1 MSGSASSARPWKPV
15 FPGWA
20 LATNSWDDRTRRQG
34 WDVRYT
40 TVGARPRSAPFPEDR
55 RLMNGLASVLVATRP
70 ANPNLNSDTKY
81 WVTVARRY
89 LQRGTLPPT
98 GPEGPP
104 ISTTPELLVGLFR
117 PEETSVD
124 PNLKL
129 DKTYEAPFFES
140 IQNGWPVASQFMF
153 PQAPFESL
161 GDLDDSPTQRWV
173 DFLFAPPGPKPVVL
187 EIDGEHHRARRWAD
201 DERNSAL
208 IDEGIEV
215 HRVDGV
221 DCMDPEGEL
230 LQAISGWREAIPE
243 EVDLTAWQ
251 ETLLAVRSAY
261 GIIEAVNCGL
271 LSPGAKWSVT
281 LPSGV
286 GDETRLFGLLDALA
300 ALDRLWGTG
309 VIPEEIKVLGI
320 DECIWINPWLPKVG
334 NPNATCA
341 VSVLVD
347 WGPVWAA
354 LPNVAGSPG
363 VVVRGVPLP
372 THPGWDD
379 LASKERRNLEPG
391 TFDGADELFEELL
404 LAIVGSVFGIDEFR
418 EGQPRAIKRV
428 LSGKDCCVLLPTG
441 YGKTLVFQVAGLL
454 RPGLTLAVA
463 PIKGLI
469 DDLERRY
476 FQAGIDRVAAIHSGR
491 SFDKDA
497 NAILH
502 TGVSRQNAFL
512 VLVAPERLQIQTFRD
527 ALEEAVEE
535 GLVSLLVVDEMHCVS
550 EWGHS
555 FRVSYLRLG
564 TNLRSLCRGDDD
576 VPPPLLAMTGT
587 ASPGVLRD
595 VIRELGID
603 DTDPDAVQRTME
615 FDRPNLG
622 YQMLVGSEEE
632 TFSLLRKAIVEEIPA
647 RLGLELQDL
656 AESRGED
663 TVSGIV
669 FVPHARGSYGVSAVK
684 KLLSSWFDE
693 EGVTV
698 TEVDEGSGEEH
709 ERKPTIDIY
718 SGRSPFGD
726 RSEGFDLGWETRKV
740 SAAARFVNN
749 EAPILVATKAFGMG
763 IDKPNIRWTVHLGL
777 PDSIEAFAQE
787 AGRAG
792 RDRLSAHCAVASGQT
807 TQEDVENLLNLANTG
822 AERRN
827 AYRTV
832 KSEGVNDDAVRQLF
846 FLYGSFP
853 GYEPDEHVDK
863 RFSHALDNSWV
874 RGESAQASS
883 MWDELAAKAAPLAEI
898 TISRLP
904 RNCPNFP
911 REEKDRLRGLRD
923 KVLFR
928 LSLVG
933 VVDDLTVEY
942 GSDETTVYFSNYSKT
957 SIDDALRESA
967 NRITPGQRERHEE
980 VIRGAPD
987 DLNERIRHHL
997 DHVVRLV
1004 YEIIEPARLN
1014 ALREMWRLTLGEP
1027 DDEFI
1032 RRTIGA
1038 YLGDGPM
1045 ATTLQFLASQEAI
1058 DLDEAFRL
1066 IDLHPPV
1073 DAFEWS
1079 GAATRQLEGG
1089 AVHPIVRLVHALG
1102 EANLPDGKPEVFV
1115 ESFGFLLDNAETY
1128 GLNESE
1134 LGDVFFRSRSHL
1146 RNNDRGRRSDWV
1158 RYLWAIF
1165 LDRGAATKALTELA
1179 DQILWGEPAD
1189 PVELEVVL
1197 TGVLRRILD
1206 RVDALPLPVG
1216 VDDER

>member
-1 MSGSASSARPWKPV
+1 
-15 FPGWA
+15 
-20 LATNSWDDRTRRQG
+20 
-34 WDVRYT
+34 
-40 TVGARPRSAPFPEDR
+40 
-55 RLMNGLASVLVATRP
+55 MNGLASVLVATRP
-70 ANPNLNSDTKY
+70 DNPNLSSDTDY

-98 GPEGPP
+98 GSEGHP
-104 ISTTPELLVGLFR
+104 ISTTPELLVGLFQ
-117 PEETSVD
+117 PGETSVD

-129 DKTYEAPFFES
+129 DETYEVPFFES
-140 IQNGWPVASQFMF
+140 VRNSWPVASQFMF

-161 GDLDDSPTQRWV
+161 GDLEDSPTQRWV

-187 EIDGEHHRARRWAD
+187 EIDGDHHRLRKWAD
-201 DERNSAL
+201 DERDSAL
-208 IDEGIEV
+208 DDADIKV

-230 LQAISGWREAIPE
+230 LQAISGWREALPE
-243 EVDLTAWQ
+243 EEDLTAWR
-251 ETLLAVRSAY
+251 EALLAVRSAY

-271 LSPGAKWSVT
+271 LLPGAKWSVT

-286 GDETRLFGLLDALA
+286 GDETTLFDLLSALA

-309 VIPEEIKVLGI
+309 VIPEEIDVLGS
-320 DECIWINPWLPKVG
+320 DKCIWINPWFPKGG
-334 NPNATCA
+334 NPNAVCA
-341 VSVLVD
+341 ASVLVD
-347 WGPVWAA
+347 WGPVWAS
-354 LPNVAGSPG
+354 LPNVAGSPD

-379 LASKERRNLEPG
+379 LAAKERRNLEPG
-391 TFDGADELFEELL
+391 AFDGADELFEELL
-404 LAIVGSVFGIDEFR
+404 LEIVGPVFGVDEFR

-441 YGKTLVFQVAGLL
+441 YGKTLVFQVSGLV

-476 FQAGIDRVAAIHSGR
+476 VQAGIDRVAALHSGR
-491 SFDKDA
+491 SFDRNISA
-497 NAILH
+497 VLH
-502 TGVSRQNAFL
+502 AGVSRQNAIL

-527 ALEEAVEE
+527 ALEAAVEE

-564 TNLRSLCRGDDD
+564 RNLRNLCRGDDD

-587 ASPGVLRD
+587 ASRGVLRD
-595 VIRELGID
+595 VIRELEID
-603 DTDPDAVQRTME
+603 DTDPDAVQRTVD

-622 YQMLVGSEEE
+622 YQMLVGSEAE
-632 TFSLLRKAIVEEIPA
+632 TFPLLRKAIVEEIPGH
-647 RLGLELQDL
+647 LGLELQDL
-656 AESRGED
+656 VEPRGED
-663 TVSGIV
+663 TVSGII
-669 FVPHARGSYGVSAVK
+669 FVPWARGDYGVAAVRRA
-684 KLLSSWFDE
+684 LLSWFAE
-693 EGVTV
+693 EGITV
-698 TEVDEGSGEEH
+698 IAVDQDGGEDEVP
-709 ERKPTIDIY
+709 PTVDIY
-718 SGRSPFGD
+718 SGRNPFGD
-726 RSEGFDLGWETRKV
+726 ESGGIDLGWETRKV
-740 SAAARFVNN
+740 STATRFINN
-749 EAPILVATKAFGMG
+749 EAPILVATNAFGMG
-763 IDKPNIRWTVHLGL
+763 IDKPNIRWTVHLGFSN
-777 PDSIEAFAQE
+777 SIEAFAQE

-792 RDRLSAHCAVASGQT
+792 RDNQSAHCAIASGRA
-807 TQEDVENLLNLANTG
+807 TQEDVEKLLNLANTG
-822 AERRN
+822 GERRN
-827 AYRTV
+827 AYR
-832 KSEGVNDDAVRQLF
+832 SARSSSVNDDAVRQLF

-853 GYEPDEHVDK
+853 GYESNEHVNQG
-863 RFSHALDNSWV
+863 FSSALSRSWV
-874 RGESAQASS
+874 LGESAQASS
-883 MWDELAAKAAPLAEI
+883 IWDELVARGAAPSGKI

-904 RNCPNFP
+904 RDCSIYDH
-911 REEKDRLRGLRD
+911 ETKDSFRRLRD

-942 GSDETTVYFSNYSKT
+942 GSDETTVYFSHYST
-957 SIDDALRESA
+957 ASIDDALRESA
-967 NRITPGQRERHEE
+967 NRIAPGQREHHEE
-980 VIRGAPD
+980 VIRSAPQ

-997 DHVVRLV
+997 DHVVYLV

-1027 DDEFI
+1027 DDEYV

-1038 YLGDGPM
+1038 YLGDGPI
-1045 ATTLQFLASQEAI
+1045 ATTLQLLGSRLEV

-1066 IDLHPPV
+1066 IDLSPPV

-1079 GAATRQLEGG
+1079 GAAIRQLEGG
-1089 AVHPIVRLVHALG
+1089 AIHPIVRLVHALG
-1102 EANLPDGKPEVFV
+1102 EANLPDGKPKVFI
-1115 ESFGFLLDNAETY
+1115 ESFDFLLENAATY

-1134 LGDVFFRSRSHL
+1134 LGEVFLRSREHL
-1146 RNNDRGRRSDWV
+1146 RNNDWGRRSDWV
-1158 RYLWAIF
+1158 RYLWAVFISQ
-1165 LDRGAATKALTELA
+1165 GAARETLVELA
-1179 DQILWGEPAD
+1179 DQILWDGLAD

-1206 RVDALPLPVG
+1206 RVDALPLPG
-1216 VDDER
+1216 GADDER